1 MRLSP
6 AARIY
11 FPRQYQKCLVVGCP
25 LATVSTNPQW
35 SRRDPRCRRRL
46 QRAGGGCRSPL
57 VRSTQRLKPGAG
69 RKGTERPWRDGN
81 VRITPPPG
89 VSFALLSHHA
99 VGRPGLP
106 ELPSTE
112 AAAAGSSLTTREA
125 GALPRQP
132 LQSSGGLSIQ
142 VSYFS
147 CASFPG
153 FNRTRPQAQLTS
165 SVPGHCSW

>member
-1 MRLSP
+1 M
-6 AARIY
+6 
-11 FPRQYQKCLVVGCP
+11 
-25 LATVSTNPQW
+25 VSTNPQW

-57 VRSTQRLKPGAG
+57 ARSTQRLKPGAG

-89 VSFALLSHHA
+89 VSFATAVSSC

-132 LQSSGGLSIQ
+132 LRHFRLRKSPACGRFSVAQINISLVEPVLARRIENIQ
-142 VSYFS
+142 INGV
-147 CASFPG
+147 
-153 FNRTRPQAQLTS
+153 FNRFRLVRHVGRNT
-165 SVPGHCSW
+165 